1 MQYSCTLFT
10 TVFLFCFLRQDAKR
24 FLANDI
30 RRFNVSAF
38 QVFLGGIF
46 VSNSYIYNITS
57 VS

>member
-1 MQYSCTLFT
+1 MQYSCSLFT

-38 QVFLGGIF
+38 QVFLGGDFCFKLLYI
-46 VSNSYIYNITS
+46 IYN
-57 VS
+57 

>member
-1 MQYSCTLFT
+1 MQYSCSLFT

-38 QVFLGGIF
+38 QVFLGGGFLFQTPI
-46 VSNSYIYNITS
+46 YIYNITN
-57 VS
+57 

>member
-1 MQYSCTLFT
+1 MQYSCSLFT

-38 QVFLGGIF
+38 QVFQRVYFCFKLLY
-46 VSNSYIYNITS
+46 YIYN
-57 VS
+57 

>member
-1 MQYSCTLFT
+1 MQYSCSLFT

-38 QVFLGGIF
+38 QVFLGGGFLFQTPI
-46 VSNSYIYNITS
+46 YII
-57 VS
+57 